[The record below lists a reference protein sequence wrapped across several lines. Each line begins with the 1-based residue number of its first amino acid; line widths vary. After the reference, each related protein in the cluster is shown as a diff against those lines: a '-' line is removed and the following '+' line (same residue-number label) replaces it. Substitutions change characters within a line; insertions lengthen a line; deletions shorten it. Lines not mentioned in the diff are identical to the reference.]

1 MQTSGSRYQLIMQEV
16 LNQKH
21 FFEALLAE
29 NTELRRQLADLRE
42 GRGVFVEILGDRF
55 PLAVKSVDISPEV
68 VLSVQVDPSLQ
79 EKAAS
84 NNQAPVSSSSLPQTP
99 LPEEEFTVEEVMED
113 EPTLVS
119 PSMQG
124 FLVEALHDEFSR
136 ASNRQMPPRSDPIT
150 NPPEFNEKQKEALRR
165 ELSGSFLLE

>member
-68 VLSVQVDPSLQ
+68 VSSAQVDPSLQ

-84 NNQAPVSSSSLPQTP
+84 NNQAPVSSSLPQTP
-99 LPEEEFTVEEVMED
+99 LPKEEFTMEEVMED
-113 EPTLVS
+113 EPTIVS

-124 FLVEALHDEFSR
+124 FLEEALHDEFSQ
-136 ASNRQMPPRSDPIT
+136 ASNRQMPLRRSDPIT
-150 NPPEFNEKQKEALRR
+150 NPPDFNEKQKEALRR

>member
-1 MQTSGSRYQLIMQEV
+1 
-16 LNQKH
+16 
-21 FFEALLAE
+21 
-29 NTELRRQLADLRE
+29 
-42 GRGVFVEILGDRF
+42 
-55 PLAVKSVDISPEV
+55 VKSVDISPAV
-68 VLSVQVDPSLQ
+68 VSSTQVDPSLQ

-113 EPTLVS
+113 EPTIVS

-124 FLVEALHDEFSR
+124 FLEEALHDEFSR
-136 ASNRQMPPRSDPIT
+136 ASNRQMPLRSDPIT
-150 NPPEFNEKQKEALRR
+150 NPPDFNEKQKEALRR

>member
-68 VLSVQVDPSLQ
+68 VSSAQVDPSLQ

-84 NNQAPVSSSSLPQTP
+84 NNQAPVSSSLPQTP

-113 EPTLVS
+113 EPTIVS

-136 ASNRQMPPRSDPIT
+136 VSTRQMPLRSDPIT
-150 NPPEFNEKQKEALRR
+150 IHPN
-165 ELSGSFLLE
+165 S